1 MSPSP
6 IVIVEYRHDW
16 VFEFRTVATILRD
29 RLGPMALR
37 IDHIGSTSVAGLAA
51 KDVIDIQVSVED
63 LDAPGLV
70 DAIGDAGF
78 LVHSDIVEDHRPPDA
93 DGPASDWRKRF
104 AGERDGERATNLH
117 VRVAGRPNQ
126 RYALLFRDYLRVHSP
141 TASAYAN
148 VKRELAR
155 HHQEGRDAY
164 VLTKDPV
171 CDLIMVAAGDW
182 AARTSWVPGPSDA

>member
-1 MSPSP
+1 MSSNP

-16 VFEFRTVATILRD
+16 VFEFRSAAIALRD
-29 RLGPMALR
+29 RLGSTALR
-37 IDHIGSTSVAGLAA
+37 IDHIGSTSVTGLAA

-63 LDAPGLV
+63 LEAPGLE

-78 LVHSDIVEDHRPPDA
+78 LMHSDIVEDHRPPDA
-93 DGPASDWRKRF
+93 NGPASDWRKRF
-104 AGERDGERATNLH
+104 AGEREGGRATNLH

-126 RYALLFRDYLRVHSP
+126 RYALLFRDYLRTFPP
-141 TASAYAN
+141 TAAAYAS

-155 HHQEGRDAY
+155 HHPEDRDAY

-171 CDLIMVAAGDW
+171 CDLIMVAAVEW
-182 AARTSWVPGPSDA
+182 ADRTSWIPGPSDA